1 MPEVIREDDSRIGSA
16 QWIKFLEDPSTQ
28 SFRYE
33 SHSGSFTARKR
44 KDGAWNAYR
53 KLFGK
58 LRQEYLGLPQAISF
72 ERLEAIATKL
82 DQSDLIYWSARA
94 KKQKEVIQR
103 KSITINSEATSYTET
118 RITELEEELKRSQ
131 AKVTELEEIVE
142 AAREVVKNM
151 IPSKSNMIRGNAL
164 IRLRDK
170 LTD

>member
-1 MPEVIREDDSRIGSA
+1 MPEVIREDDSRIESA

-58 LRQEYLGLPQAISF
+58 LRQEYLGLPQAITL

-94 KKQKEVIQR
+94 KKQREVIQKR
-103 KSITINSEATSYTET
+103 NITASSEDIGYTEN

-131 AKVTELEEIVE
+131 ARVKELEEIVQV
-142 AAREVVKNM
+142 AREVVENM
-151 IPSKSNMIRGNAL
+151 IPSKSNMIKGNAL
-164 IRLRDK
+164 VKLRDK
-170 LTD
+170 LNV